1 MRPVIDEIFENFL
14 RYIYNLSPN
23 IKGAVIRVLLF
34 LLVSGLMLTF
44 SRRHLRLRSPSFQI
58 LLMITGFFLA
68 FSINLDLF
76 NFAHTLAYG
85 WFMCLCFLS
94 LLILPGILPK
104 VLVPTRG
111 GQTRTKYILYTLS
124 LLAIMVEIFR

>member
-1 MRPVIDEIFENFL
+1 MSPIIDKIFENFM
-14 RYIYNLSPN
+14 RGIYNLSPN
-23 IKGAVIRVLLF
+23 IKGAALRVLLF
-34 LLVSGLMLTF
+34 LLISGLMLTF
-44 SRRHLRLRSPSFQI
+44 SRRNLRLRSPGFQI
-58 LLMITGFFLA
+58 LIMSTGFFLA

-76 NFAHTLAYG
+76 DFAHTLAYA

-111 GQTRTKYILYTLS
+111 GQIRTKYILYTLS
-124 LLAIMVEIFR
+124 LLTVVVEIFR